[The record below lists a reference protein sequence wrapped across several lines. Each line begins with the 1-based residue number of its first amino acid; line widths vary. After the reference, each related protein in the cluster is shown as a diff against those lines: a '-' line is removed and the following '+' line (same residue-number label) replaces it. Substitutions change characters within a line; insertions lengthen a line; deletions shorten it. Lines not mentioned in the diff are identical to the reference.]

1 MVSIISH
8 MNVIKAVIILHTILS
23 PIYSTKHTS
32 SFHHKIS
39 QLPQPQIKVASKDLD
54 LSQGDTPLII
64 TGVIPKSFSLDT
76 IPSILETYFTS
87 QSTNGETLVRV
98 DITPLMYTEAPTK
111 LSNGTIISPYQLGIP
126 INKVISLFN
135 TSSPIERGY
144 NAYIRLL
151 NLQSQPKLTTL
162 LPLARMLH
170 LAGSNLIS
178 ANLWLGDGSIK
189 SAIHYDGQDNLL
201 LQLSGTKTVLLIPP
215 ELEPYMQYK
224 KYTESRF
231 VFDETTG
238 KFVGGALKSTSKIV
252 ENHGTFDPFAGS
264 SSDEHRFDFIKG
276 SGAMICTLNPGETL
290 FLPALWSHAVV
301 SSTGLN
307 VAVNLWFVQ
316 MSVSHKAALK
326 RHPLWSAGHFLL
338 GNDLLAQQHLYT
350 EAEIAYRKSLE
361 IEPDNFDASHNLASA
376 LEGKGDRMAA
386 INQYREA
393 FGLHRSIEEG
403 VQCLTNIG
411 VILKKSGD
419 LEEAEVV
426 CKEAVELDLKSG
438 KAWKLYGNV
447 LALLGKFEAA
457 DEALDK
463 AVKLLRSANDKVA
476 ALNSWGVVLEQLP
489 GRKQDAIAAYE
500 QALQIDSSYQKARD
514 SLDNLISRQEL

>member
-1 MVSIISH
+1 
-8 MNVIKAVIILHTILS
+8 MNFIKAGLILHTILS
-23 PIYSTKHTS
+23 LVYSTKHTS
-32 SFHHKIS
+32 SFHHKLH
-39 QLPQPQIKVASKDLD
+39 QLPSPSVLVASKDLD
-54 LSQGDTPLII
+54 LSQGDTPLIV

-98 DITPLMYTEAPTK
+98 DITPLAYTEAPIK

-126 INKVISLFN
+126 INETIPLF
-135 TSSPIERGY
+135 TASTPIERGY

-151 NLQSQPKLTTL
+151 NLQSHPKLTTL
-162 LPLARMLH
+162 LPLARLLH

-224 KYTESRF
+224 KYTESQF

-238 KFVGGALKSTSKIV
+238 KFVDEALKSTSKIV
-252 ENHGTFDPFAGS
+252 ENHGTFDLFS
-264 SSDEHRFDFIKG
+264 SSDHEQEFDFITG
-276 SGAMICTLNPGETL
+276 SRAMICTLHQGETL

-307 VAVNLWFVQ
+307 AAVNLWFTQ
-316 MSVSHKAALK
+316 KSVSHRKALE
-326 RHPLWSAGHFLL
+326 RHPSWSAGHFLL
-338 GNDLLAQQHLYT
+338 GNDLLAQHRYT

-361 IEPDNFDASHNLASA
+361 IESDNFDASHNLAST
-376 LEGKGDRMAA
+376 LEGKGERTAA

-393 FGLHRSIEEG
+393 FALHRSVEEG

-411 VILKKSGD
+411 VILKKRGD
-419 LEEAEVV
+419 LDEAEIV
-426 CKEAVELDLKSG
+426 CKEAVELDPKSG
-438 KAWKLYGNV
+438 KAWKIYGNV
-447 LALLGKFEAA
+447 LALLEKFEAA
-457 DEALDK
+457 DEALGT
-463 AVKLLRSANDKVA
+463 AVKLLRSSNDKVA

-500 QALQIDSSYQKARD
+500 QALRIDPSYQKARD
-514 SLDNLISRQEL
+514 SLDNLISTRQEL

>member
-1 MVSIISH
+1 
-8 MNVIKAVIILHTILS
+8 MNFIKAGLILHTILS
-23 PIYSTKHTS
+23 LVYSTKHTS
-32 SFHHKIS
+32 SFHHKLH
-39 QLPQPQIKVASKDLD
+39 QLPSPSVLVASKDLD
-54 LSQGDTPLII
+54 LSQGDTPLIV

-87 QSTNGETLVRV
+87 QSTNELQETQIVRV
-98 DITPLMYTEAPTK
+98 DITPLTNTAAEAPIK

-126 INKVISLFN
+126 INEIITLF
-135 TSSPIERGY
+135 TASTPIERGY

-151 NLQSQPKLTTL
+151 NLQSHPELTSI
-162 LPLARMLH
+162 LPLARVLH

-238 KFVGGALKSTSKIV
+238 KFVDGTLKSTSKIV
-252 ENHGTFDPFAGS
+252 TNHGTFDPFS
-264 SSDEHRFDFIKG
+264 STSRDHDQEFDFIKG
-276 SGAMICTLNPGETL
+276 SRAMISTLHPGEAL

-307 VAVNLWFVQ
+307 AAVNLWFVQ
-316 MSVSHKAALK
+316 KSVSHRKALE
-326 RHPLWSAGHFLL
+326 RHPSWSSGHFLL
-338 GNDLLAQQHLYT
+338 GNDLLAQRHYT

-376 LEGKGDRMAA
+376 LEGKGDRTEA
-386 INQYREA
+386 IKQYREA
-393 FGLHRSIEEG
+393 FALHRSLEEG

-411 VILKKSGD
+411 VILKKSRD
-419 LEEAEVV
+419 LEEAVVV
-426 CKEAVELDLKSG
+426 CREAVELDPKSG

-500 QALQIDSSYQKARD
+500 QALQLDPSYQKARD
-514 SLDNLISRQEL
+514 SLDNLRGRQEL

>member
-1 MVSIISH
+1 MQ
-8 MNVIKAVIILHTILS
+8 TILS
-23 PIYSTKHTS
+23 PVYSTKHTS
-32 SFHHKIS
+32 FHHKITS
-39 QLPQPQIKVASKDLD
+39 QLSSPQIKAASKDLD
-54 LSQGDTPLII
+54 LTQGDTPLII

-87 QSTNGETLVRV
+87 QSTNESKETPIVRV
-98 DITPLMYTEAPTK
+98 DITPLTNIEAPLK
-111 LSNGTIISPYQLGIP
+111 LSNGTTISPYQLAIP
-126 INKVISLFN
+126 IDKVIPLFT

-151 NLQSQPKLTTL
+151 NLQSHPKLTSL
-162 LPLARMLH
+162 LPLARVLH

-201 LQLSGTKTVLLIPP
+201 LQLSGTKTILLIPP

-238 KFVGGALKSTSKIV
+238 KFVDGALKSTSKTV
-252 ENHGTFDPFAGS
+252 MNHGTFDPFS
-264 SSDEHRFDFIKG
+264 SKSRDHEQQFDFVKG
-276 SGAMICTLNPGETL
+276 SRAMISTLHPGETL

-316 MSVSHKAALK
+316 KSVSHRKAIE
-326 RHPLWSAGHFLL
+326 RHPSWSAGHFLL
-338 GNDLLAQQHLYT
+338 GNDLLAQSHYT

-376 LEGKGDRMAA
+376 LEGKGDRTAA

-393 FGLHRSIEEG
+393 FTLHRSIEEG

-411 VILKKSGD
+411 VILKKIGD

-426 CKEAVELDLKSG
+426 CKEAVEFHSESG

-447 LALLGKFEAA
+447 LALNEKFEAA
-457 DEALDK
+457 DDALDK
-463 AVKLLRSANDKVA
+463 AVKLLRYANDKVA
-476 ALNSWGVVLEQLP
+476 ALNSWGVVLEQLL

-500 QALQIDSSYQKARD
+500 QALQIDPSYQKARD
-514 SLDNLISRQEL
+514 SLDNLIDRQEL

>member
-1 MVSIISH
+1 
-8 MNVIKAVIILHTILS
+8 MNFIKVVGLILHTILS
-23 PIYSTKHTS
+23 PVHSTKHTS
-32 SFHHKIS
+32 FHHKITS
-39 QLPQPQIKVASKDLD
+39 QLSSPQIKAASKELD

-76 IPSILETYFTS
+76 IPSILESYFSS
-87 QSTNGETLVRV
+87 QSTNESNGEPQIVRV
-98 DITPLMYTEAPTK
+98 DITPLTYKEAPIK
-111 LSNGTIISPYQLGIP
+111 LSNGTIISPHQLAIP
-126 INKVISLFN
+126 INEVIPLF
-135 TSSPIERGY
+135 TASSPQKRGY

-151 NLQSQPKLTTL
+151 NLQSHPTLTTL
-162 LPLARMLH
+162 LPLARVLH

-231 VFDETTG
+231 VFNESIG
-238 KFVGGALKSTSKIV
+238 KFVDGAFKSTSKIV
-252 ENHGTFDPFAGS
+252 MNHGTFDPFS
-264 SSDEHRFDFIKG
+264 STTSDHEQEFDFIKG
-276 SGAMICTLNPGETL
+276 SRAMISTLHPGEAL

-307 VAVNLWFVQ
+307 AAVNIWFVQ
-316 MSVSHKAALK
+316 KSVSHRKALALN
-326 RHPLWSAGHFLL
+326 LSWSAGHFLL
-338 GNDLLAQQHLYT
+338 GNDLLAQRYYT
-350 EAEIAYRKSLE
+350 EAEVAYRKSLE

-376 LEGKGDRMAA
+376 LEGKGDTAA

-393 FGLHRSIEEG
+393 FALHRSLEEG

-411 VILKKSGD
+411 VIFKKSGD
-419 LEEAEVV
+419 LKEAEVV
-426 CKEAVELDLKSG
+426 CKEAVELDPKSG
-438 KAWKLYGNV
+438 KAWKLYGNI

-500 QALQIDSSYQKARD
+500 QALRIDSSYQKARE
-514 SLDNLISRQEL
+514 SLDNLIGTRQEL

>member
-1 MVSIISH
+1 
-8 MNVIKAVIILHTILS
+8 MNVIKAVIIFHTILAS
-23 PIYSTKHTS
+23 VYSTKHTS
-32 SFHHKIS
+32 FHHKITL
-39 QLPQPQIKVASKDLD
+39 QLPSPQIVKATKELD
-54 LSQGDTPLII
+54 LTQGDIPII
-64 TGVIPKSFSLDT
+64 ISGVIPKSFSLDT

-98 DITPLMYTEAPTK
+98 DITPLIYTEAPTK
-111 LSNGTIISPYQLGIP
+111 LSNGTIVSPYQLSIP
-126 INKVISLFN
+126 INEVIPLF
-135 TSSPIERGY
+135 TASSPQERGY

-151 NLQSQPKLTTL
+151 NLQSHPKLTSI
-162 LPLARMLH
+162 LPLARVLH
-170 LAGSNLIS
+170 LAGSNLVS

-215 ELEPYMQYK
+215 ELEPYMQFK
-224 KYTESRF
+224 KYSESRF

-238 KFVGGALKSTSKIV
+238 KFVDGALKSTSKIV
-252 ENHGTFDPFAGS
+252 MNHGTFDPFS
-264 SSDEHRFDFIKG
+264 STSRDHEQKLDFIDG
-276 SGAMICTLNPGETL
+276 TRAMIITLHPGETL

-316 MSVSHKAALK
+316 KSVSHKAALK
-326 RHPLWSAGHFLL
+326 RHPSWSSGHFLM
-338 GNDLLAQQHLYT
+338 GNDLLTRHLYT
-350 EAEIAYRKSLE
+350 EAEAAYRKSLE
-361 IEPDNFDASHNLASA
+361 LEPDNFDASHNLASA
-376 LEGKGDRMAA
+376 LEGKGDRTAA

-393 FGLHRSIEEG
+393 FALHRSVEEG

-411 VILKKSGD
+411 VILKKSED
-419 LEEAEVV
+419 LENAEIF
-426 CKEAVELDLKSG
+426 CKEAVELDPKSG
-438 KAWKLYGNV
+438 KAWKLYGNI

-463 AVKLLRSANDKVA
+463 AAKLLRSANDKVA
-476 ALNSWGVVLEQLP
+476 ALNSWGVVLEQIP
-489 GRKQDAIAAYE
+489 GRKLDAIAAYE
-500 QALQIDSSYQKARD
+500 QALQIDPSYQKARD